1 MSARN
6 VVNSGRMRILILFLM
21 VAGACTRTE
30 TSEPDNQTPEPTVEE
45 AAKSG
50 EEAAP
55 DDQPPEP
62 FAGEEEPQ
70 AGDDSAVEID
80 LDAPPTVELLDAG
93 KAPHKAL
100 RTTFE
105 VGAKQSLRV
114 ESDWTVSTIYGP
126 MIAMEAVMPSLV
138 YELDTEVQETS
149 AERTRFAL
157 RVKKVSVEAGEKAK
171 PAQVK
176 AVKKS
181 VGALEG
187 AKGSF
192 SVDARGLV
200 ETFALDAPVADSLIV
215 HDMVDQIELAVRAFE
230 PSPPRRARGQRGDL
244 DREPGHRPAHRANPP
259 NDDLRARQREGR
271 ATRSDERTHEAAAPE
286 QNIKMPGSHSGASF
300 QLNKFELLG
309 RGQGHLATRSPRPV
323 FGNGETL
330 AAFYMT
336 ARKPKRET
344 VVMGVNT
351 MLEIKAKP

>member
-1 MSARN
+1 
-6 VVNSGRMRILILFLM
+6 MRILILFLM

-30 TSEPDNQTPEPTVEE
+30 TSEPDNQTPEPTAEE

-55 DDQPPEP
+55 DEQPPEP
-62 FAGEEEPQ
+62 FASEEESQ

-192 SVDARGLV
+192 SVNARGLV
-200 ETFALDAPVADSLIV
+200 ETFALDAPAADSLIV
-215 HDMVDQIELAVRAFE
+215 HDMVDQIELAVRASSLPLPEEPVGKGATWTASQVIDQRTAQIRQTTTFE
-230 PSPPRRARGQRGDL
+230 LVSMKGERL
-244 DREPGHRPAHRANPP
+244 E
-259 NDDLRARQREGR
+259 
-271 ATRSDERTHEAAAPE
+271 ATRKHEAAAPE
-286 QNIKMPGSHSGASF
+286 QNIKMPGSRSGASF
-300 QLNKFELLG
+300 QLNKFELSGEGKGTWRLD
-309 RGQGHLATRSPRPV
+309 RLAPSSATD
-323 FGNGETL
+323 ETL

-351 MLEIKAKP
+351 VLEIKAKP